1 MKNCLDS
8 SDSVSSYKRCHLHFC
23 YGSKR
28 APPLNFEP
36 CSILFLVYFVYLEI
50 MYIDLTK
57 KWYQL
62 YHRFFFPEFFFSER
76 IPITCSIW
84 NSHLRTLAKLF
95 FSRLRREMPL
105 SYLNFQASCS
115 KSSAMITTHHSSFH
129 VIIIRYLPGFSTAKN
144 ELMSGDDKS
153 TLYSKSRSS

>member
-8 SDSVSSYKRCHLHFC
+8 SGSVSSYKRCHLHFC

-36 CSILFLVYFVYLEI
+36 CSILFLVYFVYLEKSCRFEKKGTTS
-50 MYIDLTK
+50 YIID
-57 KWYQL
+57 
-62 YHRFFFPEFFFSER
+62 FFSRIFSLLKGYPLHAQFETPICALLLNFFFSR
-76 IPITCSIW
+76 
-84 NSHLRTLAKLF
+84 
-95 FSRLRREMPL
+95 RREMPL

-153 TLYSKSRSS
+153 TL

>member
-8 SDSVSSYKRCHLHFC
+8 SGSVSSYKRCHLHFC

-36 CSILFLVYFVYLEI
+36 CSILFLVYFVYLEKSCRFHKKNVTS
-50 MYIDLTK
+50 YIID
-57 KWYQL
+57 
-62 YHRFFFPEFFFSER
+62 FFFRNFFSER

-153 TLYSKSRSS
+153 TL